1 MPVDGALK
9 IQVHC
14 SLGVM
19 LVAITVL
26 PIIQSVSAAEL
37 QQTTVYELFRQCKI
51 EKPQNTD
58 EVARLVECKEYIHGI
73 VDILSVN
80 GRVRGKEITVPAVC
94 NVPDDLP
101 MDALI
106 RVFMSWAE

>member
-1 MPVDGALK
+1 MQAHCLLGA
-9 IQVHC
+9 
-14 SLGVM
+14 M
-19 LVAITVL
+19 LVTITGL
-26 PIIQSVSAAEL
+26 PITQFVSANEL
-37 QQTTVYELFRQCKI
+37 QPTTVYELFRQCKI

-58 EVARLVECKEYIHGI
+58 EVTRLVECREYIHGI

-101 MDALI
+101 MDPLI
-106 RVFMSWAE
+106 RVFMNWAEMGRA

>member
-1 MPVDGALK
+1 MPADGVLK
-9 IQVHC
+9 ILAHC

-19 LVAITVL
+19 LVAITAL

-37 QQTTVYELFRQCKI
+37 QQTTVYELFWRCKI
-51 EKPQNTD
+51 ENPQNTD
-58 EVARLVECKEYIHGI
+58 EIARLFECIEYLHGI

-80 GRVRGKEITVPAVC
+80 WKVRGKEITVPAVC
-94 NVPDDLP
+94 NVPDHLP

-106 RVFMSWAE
+106 LQAWGKT